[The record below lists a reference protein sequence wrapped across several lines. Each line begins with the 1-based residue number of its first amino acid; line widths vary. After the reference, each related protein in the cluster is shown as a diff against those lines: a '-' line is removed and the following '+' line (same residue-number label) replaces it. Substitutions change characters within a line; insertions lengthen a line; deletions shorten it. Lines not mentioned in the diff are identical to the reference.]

1 MDIER
6 VKRVIHPEGYGFW
19 LDPDG
24 LFTLF
29 GAIIATAA
37 LSVAIDV
44 PEAVRQ
50 LGDLVS
56 GAPVVATLASAV
68 VYLATARALASVV
81 QALVPEDF
89 EETGR
94 FHAWIAVFG
103 IVLHRPLGIVVLA
116 NWPATSTRRTRASRY
131 ALLPSSGF
139 SWLVAFR
146 CKSCSLETPGCRT
159 RSRSSGRTGADRVS
173 GNWRLAPPTSR
184 DEITRR
190 KGADHG
196 YDEDSGRCRHG
207 GEGAQARYGGGW

>member
-29 GAIIATAA
+29 GAIIATGA

-50 LGDLVS
+50 LGDPVS

-68 VYLATARALASVV
+68 VYLAMARAFGSVV

-94 FHAWIAVFG
+94 FHAWIAAFG
-103 IVLHRPLGIVVLA
+103 VVLTLGIVVLA
-116 NWPATSTRRTRASRY
+116 NWPLPVYVDSGYASIAVR
-131 ALLPSSGF
+131 
-139 SWLVAFR
+139 LVAIVGFFLVGGIPLR
-146 CKSCSLETPGCRT
+146 RVLQPRNAWVQDKVVELRQ
-159 RSRSSGRTGADRVS
+159 DR
-173 GNWRLAPPTSR
+173 G
-184 DEITRR
+184 
-190 KGADHG
+190 
-196 YDEDSGRCRHG
+196 
-207 GEGAQARYGGGW
+207 